1 MSDALALARELIRR
15 PSLTPDDAGCQ
26 ALLGERLAALG
37 FALEPMRFGRVD
49 NLWARRGSGGP
60 LFVFAG
66 HTDVVPIGDR
76 AAWSCDPFAA
86 ELRDGLLIARGAADM
101 KGALAAMVVA
111 VERFLAACPQP
122 AGSIGFLITS
132 DEEGDAVDG
141 TVRVIETLTA
151 RGERI
156 DWCLVGEPSSNQ
168 RLGDVLRIGRR
179 GSLSARLRVFGVQGH
194 VAYPDRALNPVH
206 AFAPTLAALC
216 TNDWGG
222 DDDAFPPVSFQ
233 ISNLHAGTGA
243 GNVIPGE
250 LVIDCNFRFPP
261 QPGAEAL
268 KSHFEAIVAGC
279 GARCEIAWTL
289 GAQPFL
295 TRDGAL
301 VEHARAALRQTL
313 GVDPALSTGGGTSDG
328 RFIAPTGAEVVEL
341 GLRNASIHKIDECT
355 PAAEIDQL
363 ADVYEAL
370 LQRLLGG
377 RG

>member
-1 MSDALALARELIRR
+1 MSAALDLARALIRR

-26 ALLGERLAALG
+26 ALLGARLAALG
-37 FALEPMRFGRVD
+37 FALEPMRFGAVD
-49 NLWARRGSGGP
+49 NLWARRGATGP

-66 HTDVVPIGDR
+66 HTDVVPVGDR

-86 ELRDGLLIARGAADM
+86 ELREGLLIGRGAADM

-122 AGSIGFLITS
+122 AGSIGFLLTS

-141 TVRVIETLTA
+141 TARVMQALRA
-151 RGERI
+151 RGEHI
-156 DWCLVGEPSSNQ
+156 DWCLVGEPSSDQ

-179 GSLSARLRVFGVQGH
+179 GSLSARLRVLGVQGH
-194 VAYPDRALNPVH
+194 VAYPEKALNPIH

-216 TNDWGG
+216 AEHWGG
-222 DDDAFPPVSFQ
+222 DDAAFPPVSFQ
-233 ISNLHAGTGA
+233 ISNIHAGTGA

-250 LVIDCNFRFPP
+250 LLIDCNFRFPP
-261 QPGAEAL
+261 SPGAEAL
-268 KSHFEAIVAGC
+268 KARFEAIVAAG
-279 GARCEIAWTL
+279 GARCEITWTL

-295 TRDGAL
+295 TRDGRL
-301 VEHARAALRQTL
+301 LQETRAALAAVL
-313 GVDPALSTGGGTSDG
+313 GVEPLLSTGGGTSDG
-328 RFIAPTGAEVVEL
+328 RFIAPSGAEVVEL
-341 GLRNASIHKIDECT
+341 GLRNASIHKVDEST

-370 LQRLLGG
+370 LHRLLGG
-377 RG
+377 GA

>member
-1 MSDALALARELIRR
+1 MSAALDLARDLIRR

-37 FALEPMRFGRVD
+37 FALEPMRFGSVD
-49 NLWARRGSGGP
+49 NLWARRGAAGP

-66 HTDVVPIGDR
+66 HTDVVPVGDR
-76 AAWSCDPFAA
+76 SAWRCDPFAA
-86 ELRDGLLIARGAADM
+86 QLRDGLLIGRGAADM

-111 VERFLAACPQP
+111 VERFVATCPEP
-122 AGSIGFLITS
+122 AGSIAFLVTS

-141 TVRVIETLTA
+141 TARVIDALRSRDEH
-151 RGERI
+151 I
-156 DWCLVGEPSSNQ
+156 DWCLVGEPSSDQ

-179 GSLSARLRVFGVQGH
+179 GSLSARLRVLGVQGH
-194 VAYPDRALNPVH
+194 VAYPERALNPIH

-216 TNDWGG
+216 AENWGG
-222 DDDAFPPVSFQ
+222 DDAEFPPVSFQ
-233 ISNLHAGTGA
+233 ISNIHAGTGA

-261 QPGAEAL
+261 SPGADALKVRFEAL
-268 KSHFEAIVAGC
+268 LERG
-279 GARCEIAWTL
+279 GARCEVRWTL

-295 TRDGAL
+295 THGGRLADEVRGAL
-301 VEHARAALRQTL
+301 GAVL
-313 GVDPALSTGGGTSDG
+313 GVEPALSTGGGTSDG

-355 PAAEIDQL
+355 PADEIDQL

-370 LQRLLGG
+370 LHRLLG
-377 RG
+377 RGA

>member
-1 MSDALALARELIRR
+1 MSAALDLARELIRR

-26 ALLGERLAALG
+26 ALLGERLAAQG
-37 FALEPMRFGRVD
+37 FTLEPMRFGAVD
-49 NLWARRGSGGP
+49 NLWARRGTAGP

-66 HTDVVPIGDR
+66 HTDVVPTGDR
-76 AAWSCDPFAA
+76 GAWSCDPFAA
-86 ELRDGLLIARGAADM
+86 ELRDGLLIGRGAADM

-141 TVRVIETLTA
+141 TGRVMDALRA

-156 DWCLVGEPSSNQ
+156 DWCLVGEPSSDQ

-179 GSLSARLRVFGVQGH
+179 GSLTARLRVLGVQGH
-194 VAYPDRALNPVH
+194 VAYPERALNPIH

-216 TNDWGG
+216 AEHWGG
-222 DDDAFPPVSFQ
+222 DDAAFPPVSFQ
-233 ISNLHAGTGA
+233 ISNVHAGTGA

-268 KSHFEAIVAGC
+268 KARFEAILAAG
-279 GARCEIAWTL
+279 GARCEVQWTL

-295 TRDGAL
+295 TQGGRL
-301 VEHARAALRQTL
+301 VDAVRAALDATL
-313 GVDPALSTGGGTSDG
+313 GVAPTLSTGGGTSDG
-328 RFIAPTGAEVVEL
+328 RFIAPTGAEVLEL

-363 ADVYEAL
+363 AEVYEAL

-377 RG
+377 GV